1 MGNHRI
7 RASPALPL
15 DPLGLCHFDDP
26 LLSPLLFL
34 FSWARL
40 RTNASWRSCLSWSR
54 PPTGH
59 SPHPLLVGSKLP
71 DTGQNCPG
79 GLMQCAHCASI
90 YGFGGHLSLSLSVFW
105 AGPAVSTSLSGGV
118 GTSPP
123 SFLRLDRPL
132 APSDCAIGLLRRSSV
147 APSSNTLP
155 PRGVCAGRVPQQR
168 SRGESPALLSPS
180 PPLHSTLACA
190 CFQTSEY
197 FDCVTLQ

>member
-7 RASPALPL
+7 RALPALPS
-15 DPLGLCHFDDP
+15 DPLGPRHFDDP
-26 LLSPLLFL
+26 LFSPLLFL

-59 SPHPLLVGSKLP
+59 SPHPLLIGSKLP

-90 YGFGGHLSLSLSVFW
+90 YGFGGHLSPSLSSGLAPQSPPLSLVES
-105 AGPAVSTSLSGGV
+105 GPA
-118 GTSPP
+118 SP
-123 SFLRLDRPL
+123 FLRLDRPL

-155 PRGVCAGRVPQQR
+155 PRGVCAERVSQQR
-168 SRGESPALLSPS
+168 SRGESPAFLSPS
-180 PPLHSTLACA
+180 PLLHSTLACA
-190 CFQTSEY
+190 CLQTSEY
-197 FDCVTLQ
+197 FGCVTLQ